1 MQGKKYDGDKP
12 MVSLFPAESIL
23 ATARVLTF
31 GAKKYSRDNWK
42 FVANA
47 EQRYLDAAMRHMLD
61 YTTGNKID
69 AESGENHLAHAMCCL
84 AFLLYADETGHQF
97 PLTN

>member
-1 MQGKKYDGDKP
+1 MEGRKFDSDKP
-12 MVSLFPAESIL
+12 MVSLFPPESIL

-42 FVANA
+42 RVPDA
-47 EQRYLDAAMRHMLD
+47 EQRYKDAALRHLLE
-61 YTTGNKID
+61 YNAGNRID
-69 AESGENHLAHAMCCL
+69 VESGENHLAHAMCCL

-97 PLTN
+97 PTTI